1 MGEEQQQFVVVLH
14 GVIEMRTKKGVATL
28 LRGGA
33 LGQEQCMQSK
43 PAKATAIVAS
53 GTCKALVLAKSQF
66 LACLEPLLKDAER
79 ITISFFASKCPA
91 LHGTDRSSPPITA
104 PPLDLN
110 GNTILRLMKFPVLAI
125 GEVVESFSSVP

>member
-14 GVIEMRTKKGVATL
+14 GVIELRTKKGVATL

-33 LGQEQCMQSK
+33 LGHEQCMQGK
-43 PAKATAIVAS
+43 PAIATAVVAS
-53 GTCKALVLAKSQF
+53 GTCMALVLQKSQF

-91 LHGTDRSSPPITA
+91 FHGTDRYATSGDHMRVLCFSP
-104 PPLDLN
+104 
-110 GNTILRLMKFPVLAI
+110 
-125 GEVVESFSSVP
+125 